1 MSAISAEMSALL
13 QGKSAAVACSPEKS
27 AKILLGL
34 KEMGASV
41 TRLPV
46 IEIRETEDKDALDA
60 ALSRLDL
67 YAWILFTSSY
77 AVRFFARRAAECGR
91 LAELSRHRNICAVG
105 PATAAALR
113 ERGIETSLLPQD
125 FVAEGVL
132 HAFADRPGGLRDL
145 AGARILFPR
154 AREARD
160 VLPRELER
168 AGAQVEIVTCYEAI
182 QGEIDPDTLQAMRAN
197 APDLIVFTSSST
209 VHNFMGILGTSEGT
223 GFLAKAVVAALG
235 PITASAVQSY
245 GRATDIVPREN
256 TVLALLEALRDFF
269 TRVANEPGR

>member
-113 ERGIETSLLPQD
+113 ERGIETLVHYPLPLPLQPALKQ
-125 FVAEGVL
+125 F
-132 HAFADRPGGLRDL
+132 
-145 AGARILFPR
+145 
-154 AREARD
+154 
-160 VLPRELER
+160 VLPGQEFPIAEKAAQEILSLPLYPEL
-168 AGAQVEIVTCYEAI
+168 
-182 QGEIDPDTLQAMRAN
+182 
-197 APDLIVFTSSST
+197 
-209 VHNFMGILGTSEGT
+209 
-223 GFLAKAVVAALG
+223 
-235 PITASAVQSY
+235 
-245 GRATDIVPREN
+245 
-256 TVLALLEALRDFF
+256 
-269 TRVANEPGR
+269 